1 MFLILFFSTS
11 ISSSLHVTISR
22 ILMPQRTQ
30 TNKQTQFKCGPCY
43 GYSMIFVV
51 VFIAIN
57 SDRLSTISTDHHLS
71 ISNTQQTLILRFSM
85 FFFVFYSTLLRT
97 CTALSTHTTHHS
109 KYTPYTYF
117 VFSSSYSFV
126 LCIFCVCL
134 LSTIYFFHCMF
145 VHWNHEFVGSGRPS
159 FTRSHINSCLSMVLW
174 HSSVV
179 IRCVKSNLLLLRF
192 KLAAHTQY

>member
-85 FFFVFYSTLLRT
+85 FFLFFILRFF
-97 CTALSTHTTHHS
+97 ALALHCPHTQHTTRSTHHTHILFFFLLIH
-109 KYTPYTYF
+109 
-117 VFSSSYSFV
+117 
-126 LCIFCVCL
+126 LCCAFCVCV
-134 LSTIYFFHCMF
+134 FFLPYIF
-145 VHWNHEFVGSGRPS
+145 
-159 FTRSHINSCLSMVLW
+159 FTACLFIEIM
-174 HSSVV
+174 
-179 IRCVKSNLLLLRF
+179 NLLALADHHSHVHTLIHVYQWFCDILALLF
-192 KLAAHTQY
+192 DA